1 MVRPLTSP
9 LRRVFFTVNNLAQG
23 AGKRLPLLLGQAS
36 CAKSFQQDF
45 GVKKMKEL
53 LFFQKSGTLLPIFLL
68 AFLDFS
74 GIHQCSFRNA
84 KKFVASSLRVVVL
97 SVTMLSSE
105 GRRRCVLFPVL
116 RSSFTILLPETDL
129 HRKRKYA
136 KRIVKHK

>member
-9 LRRVFFTVNNLAQG
+9 LRRVFFTVNNLAQC
-23 AGKRLPLLLGQAS
+23 AGKRLPYWGRLLAQ
-36 CAKSFQQDF
+36 KVFQQ
-45 GVKKMKEL
+45 VWSEENNERTP
-53 LFFQKSGTLLPIFLL
+53 LFFKSGTLLLIFLL
-68 AFLDFS
+68 AFIYFS

-136 KRIVKHK
+136 TRIVKHK